1 MGRFFLTERSIVVIV
16 RLCFL
21 MKVVRRRS
29 VVRKYSR
36 RAAAHEKLV
45 VIRPQATRKFRLGR
59 EIWMGREPSVH
70 IPRWFCPAQI
80 RRAALT

>member
-1 MGRFFLTERSIVVIV
+1 MGGFFLTERSIVVIV

-36 RAAAHEKLV
+36 RAVAQEKLV
-45 VIRPQATRKFRLGR
+45 VIRPQARCKFRLG
-59 EIWMGREPSVH
+59 
-70 IPRWFCPAQI
+70 
-80 RRAALT
+80 